1 MVELRRR
8 QSPSP
13 QAFPRP
19 HDSHGRHLL
28 KVLQGRGTQQ
38 QTGSERPGGQ
48 TPPAPHLWFQA
59 PFWPFTDTT
68 QPRSQGSF
76 QPVAICLAFLPRI
89 CRLHEKSYC
98 TSQPPPPREFAV
110 VPPRCKGRPP
120 AEQRHSRQSVPE
132 KEGLPAVCGCG
143 PPPPH
148 AGSQRGLVRPWE
160 GRRAVN
166 NEAGWLIHE
175 SPRNTEHNGSK
186 LCINKLWLR
195 CMIIK
200 VGAPVFHVIY
210 CENNSCGEGSVVFRI
225 SRPSHPRGE
234 AEVARLSADEDRR
247 AGSRSPEGAFHFLGM
262 VSEGLGLG
270 AGPSCAGEPSKHH
283 RRSERCG
290 IELLLC
296 HCRPLPQG
304 RSPPASSAPAPATGR
319 LNSGPPAGLLPSP
332 THTAHLSVSPPLTH
346 SSSGIMF
353 KT

>member
-1 MVELRRR
+1 MELRRC

-19 HDSHGRHLL
+19 LDSHGRHLL

-38 QTGSERPGGQ
+38 PTGSESPGGQ

-98 TSQPPPPREFAV
+98 TSQPPRPGNLLWSLPGAKDVHLPSSGTAGSQSQR
-110 VPPRCKGRPP
+110 RKGCRPS
-120 AEQRHSRQSVPE
+120 A
-132 KEGLPAVCGCG
+132 GAG

-270 AGPSCAGEPSKHH
+270 AGPSCAGEPSEHH
-283 RRSERCG
+283 RRSEGCG

-296 HCRPLPQG
+296 HCRPLPRG
-304 RSPPASSAPAPATGR
+304 RSPPASSAPTPVTGR

-346 SSSGIMF
+346 SSSSIMF

>member
-1 MVELRRR
+1 MVELRRC

-270 AGPSCAGEPSKHH
+270 AGPSCAGELFGA
-283 RRSERCG
+283 SEEVRG
-290 IELLLC
+290 VQDRVTALSL
-296 HCRPLPQG
+296 
-304 RSPPASSAPAPATGR
+304 PAP
-319 LNSGPPAGLLPSP
+319 PPGKESTCVLRSHPGHWPAELRPSCW
-332 THTAHLSVSPPLTH
+332 TPPLTH
-346 SSSGIMF
+346 PHCPSVCEPPTHSLIQRHHV
-353 KT
+353 

>member
-1 MVELRRR
+1 MSAQEVRHLPRLTSGSRHPSGPLRT
-8 QSPSP
+8 QPSP
-13 QAFPRP
+13 APRAASSLWP
-19 HDSHGRHLL
+19 SVWLSCLGSAVFTRRVIVHRSLL
-28 KVLQGRGTQQ
+28 AQG
-38 QTGSERPGGQ
+38 
-48 TPPAPHLWFQA
+48 
-59 PFWPFTDTT
+59 
-68 QPRSQGSF
+68 
-76 QPVAICLAFLPRI
+76 I
-89 CRLHEKSYC
+89 CRGPSQVQR
-98 TSQPPPPREFAV
+98 TSTCRAAAQPAVSPRE
-110 VPPRCKGRPP
+110 GR
-120 AEQRHSRQSVPE
+120 AAGRLRVR
-132 KEGLPAVCGCG
+132 V

-270 AGPSCAGEPSKHH
+270 AGPSCAGERPSITGG
-283 RRSERCG
+283 RRGAGSSYCSVIAGPSPREG
-290 IELLLC
+290 VHL
-296 HCRPLPQG
+296 RPALPP
-304 RSPPASSAPAPATGR
+304 R
-319 LNSGPPAGLLPSP
+319 PPAG
-332 THTAHLSVSPPLTH
+332 
-346 SSSGIMF
+346 
-353 KT
+353 